1 MTFISV
7 SERANPLKK
16 IKLSARL
23 KQQIRDNV
31 LPESAV
37 KAFDMDRI
45 LEEEENFLDVDKK
58 KPLALDLEAMKPVIK
73 GTSTAVVQDLSV
85 KE

>member
-1 MTFISV
+1 MSV

-58 KPLALDLEAMKPVIK
+58 KPIALDLEAMKPVIK
-73 GTSTAVVQDLSV
+73 GTSTTVVQDLSV
-85 KE
+85 KK